1 MIYRT
6 QLSEADA
13 RYAVEHGEFPEHV
26 RAATDSVAVVMTQ
39 GWCPQWFSMKVWLA
53 NMERKKRPKDYELT
67 VFELVYDMTDFFEE
81 FLAHKERYWGNI
93 EIPYI
98 RYYRDGKLVATSN
111 YVPSRTFLTYAAEGA
126 G

>member
-1 MIYRT
+1 
-6 QLSEADA
+6 
-13 RYAVEHGEFPEHV
+13 
-26 RAATDSVAVVMTQ
+26 MTQ